1 MNKVILSGNICKDAE
16 LRATKGETMI
26 TTFSLA
32 INEGFGDKKTT
43 QFVNI
48 VSFKAENVCAY
59 LTKGTKVII
68 CGKISSS
75 NYEKD
80 GVKVYKTEVIADNF
94 GGIELLGNKS
104 NSSGAP
110 NSPSQEN
117 NEGMEEV
124 SDSDMPF

>member
-16 LRATKGETMI
+16 LRSTKGETMV

-32 INEGFGDKKTT
+32 VNEGFGDKKTT

-68 CGKISSS
+68 CGKIASS

-94 GGIELLGNKS
+94 GGIELMGKKE
-104 NSSGAP
+104 GGQAQ

-124 SDSDMPF
+124 SDNDMPFK